1 MLDYGQRLGIRDPL
15 AESIPAEHQ
24 PRKQSKK
31 RAPKPQP
38 LPPPPSQPISATDTI
53 VIPDNQHPGTI
64 DMMDIHESLIPEGT
78 EDSHPESSSDE
89 FPVMDGMVPYAR
101 SPPYLGRGS
110 FFGASSTFNF
120 VMKMKSQASPSAT
133 HTSPET
139 AHAHSKKRP
148 REETEDDG
156 EKARKYIYR
165 NDFFALPQRHVAKF
179 LLEKYFTA
187 VHPVWPFLIEED
199 TRKHFDLTW
208 TSDTPQDS
216 MWLAILNLIFA
227 LGCQF
232 CEDTQGD
239 MSEVPID
246 EPVEA
251 GKEFYHR
258 ARGFVLTNMFDSG
271 SIEMVQALL
280 LMAQYQQGTMRPN
293 QCWLTVGHA
302 TRMSQGIGL
311 HLDLSD
317 LKISPIER
325 ELAKRLWWGCFC
337 LDRYPPQL
345 FLPETRV
352 TSMIYG
358 RPVAIPRDHLQEC
371 DFPLAVDEKYVAA
384 GIEQPADK
392 TSINAFFVANITLYL
407 VMDDILARIY
417 RGRAS
422 TKSAATTLQRK
433 EQFPFIHH
441 TNENGSDSPL
451 SYLTAV
457 IQLEKEL
464 MDWHAS
470 LPTMLQFSLE
480 HVRPDRRGSPE
491 LQRQRNI
498 LHARYSVYMSRSKF
512 VDFSV

>member
-1 MLDYGQRLGIRDPL
+1 MSIAAKPPQQTVLDFRPSTLRAAQQGSMTNSDESELSGTRQACMGCKRRKVKCDSAKPICGYCAQRNKECVYPSPYKRASCSQRYPSWRIWTNESHVEELEKRLLEFGQRLGIPDPL
-15 AESIPAEHQ
+15 AESVPAEHQ

-31 RAPKPQP
+31 RAPKSQQEQA
-38 LPPPPSQPISATDTI
+38 PPPPSQHTSGAETI
-53 VIPDNQHPGTI
+53 VIPELRPAPTDGMP
-64 DMMDIHESLIPEGT
+64 DVHESVIPEGT
-78 EDSHPESSSDE
+78 DDSHQESSSDD

-101 SPPYLGRGS
+101 SPPHLGRGS

-120 VMKMKSQASPSAT
+120 VMKMKTQASPTAT
-133 HTSPET
+133 HAHTSPET
-139 AHAHSKKRP
+139 THTHSKKRP

-199 TRKHFDLTW
+199 TRTHFDLTW

-337 LDRYPPQL
+337 LDR
-345 FLPETRV
+345 
-352 TSMIYG
+352 
-358 RPVAIPRDHLQEC
+358 
-371 DFPLAVDEKYVAA
+371 
-384 GIEQPADK
+384 
-392 TSINAFFVANITLYL
+392 
-407 VMDDILARIY
+407 
-417 RGRAS
+417 
-422 TKSAATTLQRK
+422 
-433 EQFPFIHH
+433 
-441 TNENGSDSPL
+441 
-451 SYLTAV
+451 
-457 IQLEKEL
+457 
-464 MDWHAS
+464 
-470 LPTMLQFSLE
+470 
-480 HVRPDRRGSPE
+480 
-491 LQRQRNI
+491 
-498 LHARYSVYMSRSKF
+498 
-512 VDFSV
+512 